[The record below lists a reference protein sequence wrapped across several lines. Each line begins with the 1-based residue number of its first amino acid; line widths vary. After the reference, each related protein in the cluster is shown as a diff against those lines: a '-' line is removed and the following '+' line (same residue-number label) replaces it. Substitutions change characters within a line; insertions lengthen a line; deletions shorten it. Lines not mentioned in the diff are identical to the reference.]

1 MWGGVGGGGGRYCAD
16 YVLEHPIDIRQ
27 YVVVPTSQHAIT
39 VRFDILRALF
49 IGRRFVLASINLDDN
64 ASRVTDKI
72 GDVAADA
79 NLAAEMCAGY
89 RDAMAQVPPELA
101 LKRFQY
107 FSSSTVSGF
116 QCVGGSGLIT
126 RFSMPGMRV
135 LADQD

>member
-1 MWGGVGGGGGRYCAD
+1 
-16 YVLEHPIDIRQ
+16 
-27 YVVVPTSQHAIT
+27 

-101 LKRFQY
+101 LGVRQRSPHRAGEAALWWHDRTIALGPYCWLVVCGHFRA
-107 FSSSTVSGF
+107 S
-116 QCVGGSGLIT
+116 
-126 RFSMPGMRV
+126 
-135 LADQD
+135 